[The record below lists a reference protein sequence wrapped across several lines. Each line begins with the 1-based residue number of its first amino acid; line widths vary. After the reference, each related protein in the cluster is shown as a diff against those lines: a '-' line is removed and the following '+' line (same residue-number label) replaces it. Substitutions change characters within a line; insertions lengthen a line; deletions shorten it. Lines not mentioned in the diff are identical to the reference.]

1 MTIEEWENMVVETGM
16 EGRTS
21 ISVQSEPIVAPIA
34 ITLSFDFTTLD
45 PKIDVRVEEIEATY
59 MEE

>member
-1 MTIEEWENMVVETGM
+1 MVVETGM
-16 EGRTS
+16 EGRIS